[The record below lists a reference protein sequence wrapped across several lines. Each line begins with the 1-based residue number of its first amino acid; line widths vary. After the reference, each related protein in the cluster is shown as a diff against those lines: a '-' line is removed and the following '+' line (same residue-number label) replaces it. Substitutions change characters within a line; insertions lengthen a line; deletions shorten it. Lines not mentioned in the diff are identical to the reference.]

1 GAALLKH
8 QRAHGGAGGAAGVSA
23 APKCLDC
30 GKSRGFCQ
38 DCGRDPEPPA
48 AAALPEKPYKC
59 QECGKSFGQRSAL
72 VKHR

>member
-8 QRAHGGAGGAAGVSA
+8 QRAHGGAGGGAA

-30 GKSRGFCQ
+30 GKSRGLCQ
-38 DCGRDPEPPA
+38 DCGRESEQA
-48 AAALPEKPYKC
+48 AAPEKPYKC

>member
-8 QRAHGGAGGAAGVSA
+8 QRSHGVGGGAES
-23 APKCLDC
+23 KCVDC
-30 GKSRGFCQ
+30 GKSRGLCQ
-38 DCGRDPEPPA
+38 DCGRQPEPA
-48 AAALPEKPYKC
+48 AAPEKPYKC

>member
-8 QRAHGGAGGAAGVSA
+8 QRAHGGENPA
-23 APKCLDC
+23 CRDC
-30 GKSRGFCQ
+30 GESRAPCR
-38 DCGRDPEPPA
+38 DCGRGAEEA
-48 AAALPEKPYKC
+48 PEKPYKC

>member
-8 QRAHGGAGGAAGVSA
+8 QRAHGGAGAAA
-23 APKCLDC
+23 AKCQDC
-30 GKSRGFCQ
+30 GKSRGLCQ
-38 DCGRDPEPPA
+38 DCGRDPSAPSA
-48 AAALPEKPYKC
+48 APEKPYKC

>member
-8 QRAHGGAGGAAGVSA
+8 QRAHGAAAAAAAGEECA
-23 APKCLDC
+23 EC
-30 GKSRGFCQ
+30 GKKRGLCR
-38 DCGRDPEPPA
+38 DCGREA
-48 AAALPEKPYKC
+48 APEKPYAC

>member
-8 QRAHGGAGGAAGVSA
+8 QRSHGGGGGSA
-23 APKCLDC
+23 SPKCLDC
-30 GKSRGFCQ
+30 GKSRGLCQ
-38 DCGRDPEPPA
+38 ECGRQPEPA
-48 AAALPEKPYKC
+48 APEKPYKC

>member
-8 QRAHGGAGGAAGVSA
+8 QRSHGGGGGAGAGAA
-23 APKCLDC
+23 KCLDC
-30 GKSRGFCQ
+30 GKSRGLCQ
-38 DCGRDPEPPA
+38 DCGIRDSA
-48 AAALPEKPYKC
+48 AAPEKPYAC

>member
-8 QRAHGGAGGAAGVSA
+8 QRSHGAGAAS
-23 APKCLDC
+23 PKCQDC
-30 GKSRGFCQ
+30 GKSRGLCQ
-38 DCGRDPEPPA
+38 DCGRQTEA
-48 AAALPEKPYKC
+48 APEKPYKC

>member
-8 QRAHGGAGGAAGVSA
+8 QRAHGGGGGGGTAT
-23 APKCLDC
+23 PKCLDC
-30 GKSRGFCQ
+30 GKSRGLCQ
-38 DCGRDPEPPA
+38 DCGRESEA
-48 AAALPEKPYKC
+48 AAAAAPEKPYKC

>member
-8 QRAHGGAGGAAGVSA
+8 QRAHGGAATAAA
-23 APKCLDC
+23 AAASPKCLDC
-30 GKSRGFCQ
+30 GKSRGLCQ
-38 DCGRDPEPPA
+38 DCGREAEA
-48 AAALPEKPYKC
+48 APEKPYKC

>member
-8 QRAHGGAGGAAGVSA
+8 QRSHGGGTASVASSA
-23 APKCLDC
+23 SPKCLDC
-30 GKSRGFCQ
+30 GKSRGLCQ
-38 DCGRDPEPPA
+38 DCGREA
-48 AAALPEKPYKC
+48 APEKPYKC